1 MDNRQFYNEVL
12 DLYEQYKSLNFQY
25 AKLNIMKYMKNKG
38 IKRKLLLEVLNI
50 DYISFNNMLNVSINT
65 LIPFD
70 ILISLYIYFKI
81 NLEDLNSPISRESK
95 IRTKRQRWTKEN
107 IEDFM
112 KDMENMTIDKVTEKW
127 NLKIRSAQ
135 TKYGELQ
142 RRMK

>member
-1 MDNRQFYNEVL
+1 M
-12 DLYEQYKSLNFQY
+12 
-25 AKLNIMKYMKNKG
+25 INKG